1 MPRPSPKSLTLTL
14 TLTLTQVS
22 ATSLAKEL
30 QLAEKGHEREMAAV
44 MQRAADALSEASELQ
59 AAGEQA
65 HALCEAFDGQM
76 RALSR
81 DLTER
86 DVSVCI
92 LLAELRADDMHSHAT
107 AGLSRS
113 HGGAAHTTP
122 AGHTGGRAFTYDATG
137 KPQRLLNTSA
147 GALTSCAATPKMAMP
162 SGIPMV
168 SSSRRGTPQRGPMR
182 PTHARGDGIEAGG
195 RIEAGGYYSSAPP
208 STVASP
214 PDMDRHADA
223 IGHDT
228 THDVPASSLVAPP
241 SHRAVATPPPI
252 PHAMQ
257 HLAWEVPRLQHE
269 LHAALGAAAA
279 AQRSAS
285 AAEEMAAQQQ
295 ASFAL
300 NLRRERER
308 LRSDHQAEVARIYK
322 QIGDLQSVAA
332 AIKSPEQ
339 RQEALRHGQAS
350 HE

>member
-1 MPRPSPKSLTLTL
+1 MHAAMLEEA
-14 TLTLTQVS
+14 VS

-30 QLAEKGHEREMAAV
+30 QLIEKAHEREMAAA
-44 MQRAADALSEASELQ
+44 MQRVADALSEASELQ

-107 AGLSRS
+107 AGISRS

-147 GALTSCAATPKMAMP
+147 AALTSCAATPKMAMP
-162 SGIPMV
+162 SGIPSV

-182 PTHARGDGIEAGG
+182 ATHARGDGVEAGG

-214 PDMDRHADA
+214 PDMDRRADA
-223 IGHDT
+223 IGSSFGQDT
-228 THDVPASSLVAPP
+228 AHGDMPASSLVAPL
-241 SHRAVATPPPI
+241 SHGAVATPPPI

-339 RQEALRHGQAS
+339 RQEALRHT
-350 HE
+350 